1 MNEIETFYG
10 LVENTLDALRIFQMC
25 RDGRLNRV
33 RRRLHERERRQIRSG
48 SVFVFDEEES
58 GIKRWTDGRLW
69 SPSRILGN
77 FLIYRE
83 LEKKG
88 HRTSN
93 NNNNKNNFN
102 SKRSHSQFTD
112 QSSSSLMEISMK
124 LPNQNIK
131 VPRILPKA
139 AAESLD
145 VLWGIPRSEQE
156 REHQDFEV
164 QSQVQAQEY
173 HNRRNHQAHQ
183 AHQLHQT
190 QNSKEFQDWLIQNSQ
205 QQQQFSINPQDLIT
219 ERIHRKTQN
228 QSPQTPELSP
238 SNSTSTSSNPMS
250 GESLRVLKSKKL
262 TNNHKGRYIFKSDGF
277 IKKTISI
284 QLEGHTHHLVAYYS
298 LEDFCRGHLQ
308 LNEALQGNDDLE
320 IITEES
326 TATATEVNLNLNEI
340 KEQEHSITDMKE
352 LPFDP
357 QLMEILRQVP
367 IPVDLMLQQNFRKP
381 AALLASATSTA
392 QGFLA
397 ANPGN
402 GEKLITAL
410 EYGAINPSD
419 LQQGQIQINSQN
431 LIRKPTENTSN
442 GGFVRNGGI
451 IFSSS
456 SSESFNYK
464 NKTTNTTN
472 TANNSK
478 LFNPRPRRHSSFHPN
493 NVEIGIEATL
503 NNLLDESS
511 QLSGEA
517 LEFLSHFSDETPE
530 NLDYSFDPSGNM
542 TGTGENINFSNI
554 SGILIDNNN
563 QLVVDLEND
572 LNNQSNETSDI
583 GAELFGSI
591 LSSNDEGSYNNH
603 DVNNNNSCVIRGE
616 DVMLS
621 DAPKD

>member
-33 RRRLHERERRQIRSG
+33 RRRLHERERRLIRSG

-88 HRTSN
+88 HVSQS
-93 NNNNKNNFN
+93 K
-102 SKRSHSQFTD
+102 SIKRSHSQLLD
-112 QSSSSLMEISMK
+112 QHSCH
-124 LPNQNIK
+124 K

-139 AAESLD
+139 AESLD
-145 VLWGIPRSEQE
+145 MLWGMPRTAEQ
-156 REHQDFEV
+156 
-164 QSQVQAQEY
+164 QAEEPEDDDD
-173 HNRRNHQAHQ
+173 NFTGNV
-183 AHQLHQT
+183 
-190 QNSKEFQDWLIQNSQ
+190 
-205 QQQQFSINPQDLIT
+205 INPQELLSTANKRKVPIT
-219 ERIHRKTQN
+219 PPDYSCN
-228 QSPQTPELSP
+228 D
-238 SNSTSTSSNPMS
+238 STDPTS

-262 TNNHKGRYIFKSDGF
+262 SNNHKGRYVFKSNGL

-308 LNEALQGNDDLE
+308 LNEALEGIEEDHV
-320 IITEES
+320 TEL
-326 TATATEVNLNLNEI
+326 TNEN
-340 KEQEHSITDMKE
+340 SPSNTTNTSLP

-367 IPVDLMLQQNFRKP
+367 IPIDLMLQQNFRKP

-392 QGFLA
+392 QNLIAG
-397 ANPGN
+397 NPEN

-419 LQQGQIQINSQN
+419 LQTGKASSPQQ
-431 LIRKPTENTSN
+431 LKKTTST
-442 GGFVRNGGI
+442 GSFVPGGGI

-456 SSESFNYK
+456 LLTPEQAIQK
-464 NKTTNTTN
+464 
-472 TANNSK
+472 
-478 LFNPRPRRHSSFHPN
+478 PRPRRHSSFHPSYQQ
-493 NVEIGIEATL
+493 ELLTTGGGAGMESL
-503 NNLLDESS
+503 NLLDESS

-517 LEFLSHFSDETPE
+517 LEFLSHFSDENSPDDFEFNSSIVQPITE
-530 NLDYSFDPSGNM
+530 QTD
-542 TGTGENINFSNI
+542 
-554 SGILIDNNN
+554 
-563 QLVVDLEND
+563 DLE
-572 LNNQSNETSDI
+572 T
-583 GAELFGSI
+583 ELFGSI
-591 LSSNDEGSYNNH
+591 LSSSNSTNSTDNFHCQQQQQQTTELDSNANN
-603 DVNNNNSCVIRGE
+603 VATVTAIRGN
-616 DVMLS
+616 DVLLT
-621 DAPKD
+621 DNPN

>member
-1 MNEIETFYG
+1 
-10 LVENTLDALRIFQMC
+10 
-25 RDGRLNRV
+25 
-33 RRRLHERERRQIRSG
+33 
-48 SVFVFDEEES
+48 
-58 GIKRWTDGRLW
+58 
-69 SPSRILGN
+69 
-77 FLIYRE
+77 
-83 LEKKG
+83 
-88 HRTSN
+88 
-93 NNNNKNNFN
+93 
-102 SKRSHSQFTD
+102 
-112 QSSSSLMEISMK
+112 MEISMK

-156 REHQDFEV
+156 QEHKEYEQA
-164 QSQVQAQEY
+164 QVQEY
-173 HNRRNHQAHQ
+173 LHNQH
-183 AHQLHQT
+183 
-190 QNSKEFQDWLIQNSQ
+190 QNSQRFHDWLIQS
-205 QQQQFSINPQDLIT
+205 QQQQFSGGINPQDLIT
-219 ERIHRKTQN
+219 ERIHRKTQTQTPQN
-228 QSPQTPELSP
+228 QTPQTPELSP
-238 SNSTSTSSNPMS
+238 SNSTSSNPMS

-262 TNNHKGRYIFKSDGF
+262 TNNHKGRYVFKSDGF

-308 LNEALQGNDDLE
+308 LNEALQGNDLE

-326 TATATEVNLNLNEI
+326 TGTDVNLNEI
-340 KEQEHSITDMKE
+340 KEHSITDSDNYLKE

-419 LQQGQIQINSQN
+419 LQQGQNQINSQN
-431 LIRKPTENTSN
+431 LIRKPTGNPSS

-456 SSESFNYK
+456 SSESFNCK
-464 NKTTNTTN
+464 NKTTNTST
-472 TANNSK
+472 TSSNSK

-493 NVEIGIEATL
+493 DVEIGIEETL
-503 NNLLDESS
+503 TNLLDESS

-530 NLDYSFDPSGNM
+530 NLDYSFDPSGNI
-542 TGTGENINFSNI
+542 TNNSENINFSNI
-554 SGILIDNNN
+554 SGILIDNN

-572 LNNQSNETSDI
+572 LNNQSSENSDL

-591 LSSNDEGSYNNH
+591 LSSNDEGNYSNPNH
-603 DVNNNNSCVIRGE
+603 NVNNNSCVIRGE